1 MSNEPNPVAVET
13 PTAVEAPAA
22 IDTAA
27 STRTLGRR
35 LRDLATRMALY
46 DIVVLAYLALVPIAL
61 VFTPPSAPRDR
72 VLRQYLALLA
82 TVATFV
88 VAARTRRWHRSR
100 FVGVGYRLGLAS
112 SMAVTYVLLGDAL
125 PLLNPHTLDRELFL
139 LDLDLL
145 GVEPAIL
152 LQRWTTP
159 PVVDW
164 FAAFYLSYF
173 VLLTLFL
180 MPPVLFSKN
189 ERLSGELATVVLL
202 TCAIG
207 QTLYAFV
214 PGFGPLYA
222 TTEAFDGPLAGNF
235 WFELMTNFVS
245 GAGAKKDI
253 FPSLHTATPSG
264 LTIVAYRY
272 RHGPVMRWVWPFVA
286 FATANIIVAT
296 LLLRWHY
303 VIDVVAGLVLA
314 ATCAFVAAEVTEW
327 DLTRRRER
335 GVLGAWPRWPLSSS
349 DEAS

>member
-1 MSNEPNPVAVET
+1 MSNEPNPGAVET
-13 PTAVEAPAA
+13 TTA
-22 IDTAA
+22 IDTTGD
-27 STRTLGRR
+27 TRTLTRR
-35 LRDLATRMALY
+35 LYDLANRMALY
-46 DIVVLAYLALVPIAL
+46 DIVVVAYLALVPIAL
-61 VFTPPSAPRDR
+61 LFTPPTVQRDT
-72 VLRQYLALLA
+72 VLRQHVALLA
-82 TVATFV
+82 TIATFV
-88 VAARTRRWHRSR
+88 VAARTRVGHRSR
-100 FVGVGYRLGLAS
+100 IVGVCYRVGLAS
-112 SMAVTYVLLGDAL
+112 SMAITYVLLGDSL

-139 LDLDLL
+139 LDLDLI
-145 GVEPAIL
+145 GVEPAVL
-152 LQRWTTP
+152 LQRWATP

-164 FAAFYLSYF
+164 FAALYMSYF

-207 QTLYAFV
+207 QTLYALV

-222 TTEAFDGPLAGNF
+222 TTEAFDGPLAGDF
-235 WFELMTNFVS
+235 WFQAMTNFVS

-272 RHGPVMRWVWPFVA
+272 RHGPLMRWVWPLVA

-314 ATCAFVAAEVTEW
+314 ATCAFIAAQMTEW
-327 DLTRRRER
+327 DIARRIKH
-335 GVLGAWPRWPLSSS
+335 GVMGAWPRWPLSSS
-349 DEAS
+349 DEAP